1 MESKPIFV
9 IRLPI
14 SDTQSKCLEWLK
26 SISNNLKDYHVLAI
40 MDNKTERVEF
50 ECYNVK
56 DYSEVEFNDLKETLT
71 KDFKATVEKI

>member
-14 SDTQSKCLEWLK
+14 SDTQSKYLEWLENV
-26 SISNNLKDYHVLAI
+26 SNNLKDYHVLAV
-40 MDNKTERVEF
+40 MDNRTDRVEF

-56 DYSEVEFNDLKETLT
+56 DYNEIEFNELKEKL
-71 KDFKATVEKI
+71 KQSFNGI

>member
-9 IRLPI
+9 VRLPI
-14 SDTQSKCLEWLK
+14 IDNTKQYREWVYNV
-26 SISNNLKDYHVLAI
+26 SNVLQDYHVLAV

-56 DYSEVEFNDLKETLT
+56 DYNEIEFNELKEKLIKT
-71 KDFKATVEKI
+71 FNVI

>member
-9 IRLPI
+9 VRLPI
-14 SDTQSKCLEWLK
+14 SDNTKQYREWVYNV
-26 SISNNLKDYHVLAI
+26 SNVLQDYHVLAV

-56 DYSEVEFNDLKETLT
+56 DYNEIEFNELKEKLIKT
-71 KDFKATVEKI
+71 FNVI